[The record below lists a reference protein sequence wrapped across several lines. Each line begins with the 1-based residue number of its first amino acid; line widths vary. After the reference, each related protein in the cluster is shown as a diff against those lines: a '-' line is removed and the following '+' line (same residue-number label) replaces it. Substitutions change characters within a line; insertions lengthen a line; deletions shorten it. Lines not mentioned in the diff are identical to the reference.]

1 MYRYYS
7 STAVLHNTAVVG
19 LLSTAITNMEAA
31 MLVFPR
37 ISSISSDLVIAGRIW
52 PDTVCEEKSWSLTSR
67 DEISSREVSDR
78 LFFDA
83 DKFSN

>member
-1 MYRYYS
+1 MVPYWYMYRYRYYS

-37 ISSISSDLVIAGRIW
+37 IS
-52 PDTVCEEKSWSLTSR
+52 
-67 DEISSREVSDR
+67 
-78 LFFDA
+78 
-83 DKFSN
+83 